1 MTEYHNNWGSL
12 DDAALLRCMAVEA
25 VRDDA
30 MSELYD
36 RYGRLVYTV
45 ALHAVGHQ
53 ATAEEITLDVFRQA
67 WQKADTYQPE
77 RAQVR
82 TWLVSMARNRAID
95 VLRREAVRP
104 EKNSLC
110 WAVVMADPVA
120 DGENPETAVA
130 SNLRRQRV
138 RRAITE
144 LPPEQQEVLLLAYYQ
159 GCSHSQIAEA
169 TGLPLGTVKTRIKL
183 AMQKL
188 RHALPD
194 KEV

>member
-1 MTEYHNNWGSL
+1 
-12 DDAALLRCMAVEA
+12 V
-25 VRDDA
+25 
-30 MSELYD
+30 
-36 RYGRLVYTV
+36 
-45 ALHAVGHQ
+45 AVG
-53 ATAEEITLDVFRQA
+53 D
-67 WQKADTYQPE
+67 
-77 RAQVR
+77 
-82 TWLVSMARNRAID
+82 
-95 VLRREAVRP
+95 
-104 EKNSLC
+104 
-110 WAVVMADPVA
+110 
-120 DGENPETAVA
+120 NPETAVA